1 MTFTHVQMYP
11 EDLFQ
16 RLLAFIDYNLLKS
29 EGGITCTLYGLNLD
43 EDKEMSPTV
52 ENFLVLTWLR
62 QINPSLPQPVKQR
75 YCTELRHWTL
85 ASIKPK
91 ISQAFPSLLGEIRDN
106 MDARSF
112 HTFAQPHH
120 SRGSLAQRPP
130 GSSRV
135 VPVLFASKQSAR
147 VPMFLASAVSY
158 LKVTAN
164 T

>member
-29 EGGITCTLYGLNLD
+29 EGGITCTHYGLNLD